1 MYNKQMR
8 WKVKASFD
16 GTACAFSSNCMKNY
30 QYRRT
35 AVEIIVE
42 GWVIYFL
49 RYSVYW
55 LTWIT
60 VIKTEV

>member
-35 AVEIIVE
+35 AVEIIAE
-42 GWVIYFL
+42 GWVIYFFAIQCIL
-49 RYSVYW
+49 VDVDNSH
-55 LTWIT
+55 
-60 VIKTEV
+60 